1 VVIFGGRRF
10 ANPEPDVFYES
21 EFVNDVALLRVDSLV
36 WYKVRFKHEYG
47 GLAQFPELFN
57 FSSSL
62 IDDRVIIF
70 GGM

>member
-1 VVIFGGRRF
+1 MVIFGGRRF
-10 ANPEPDVFYES
+10 ANPEPDVIYES

-36 WYKVRFKHEYG
+36 WYKVRFKAEYE

-57 FSSSL
+57 FSSSI
-62 IDDRVIIF
+62 IDDRIIIF